1 MPVRSRQSVDPSI
14 LLVWSHTPFH
24 TLNIRD
30 FLFVYYTLPPPL
42 YAAPVT
48 VWCYLK
54 SFWIVFLICA
64 RTASDIKCFEAGNGF
79 VNYVTV
85 DPDKYRRKTKAVKK
99 TLSIPEWLNEEAEKK
114 HINFSSVLQSALLSE
129 IENR

>member
-1 MPVRSRQSVDPSI
+1 MLKIYPAVFHEEDGNFWAEFPDLEGCQSCGA
-14 LLVWSHTPFH
+14 
-24 TLNIRD
+24 TLEGTMELAREA
-30 FLFVYYTLPPPL
+30 LGL
-42 YAAPVT
+42 YLAAELESKKRIPEP
-48 VWCYLK
+48 
-54 SFWIVFLICA
+54 
-64 RTASDIKCFEAGNGF
+64 SDIKCFETGNGF

>member
-1 MPVRSRQSVDPSI
+1 LESQNSI
-14 LLVWSHTPFH
+14 PE
-24 TLNIRD
+24 
-30 FLFVYYTLPPPL
+30 P
-42 YAAPVT
+42 
-48 VWCYLK
+48 
-54 SFWIVFLICA
+54 
-64 RTASDIKCFEAGNGF
+64 SDINRLKAGDGF
-79 VNYVTV
+79 VSYITV